1 MAEQGA
7 KGRRF
12 VLNAGASNWL
22 WLTIVLIAVDQWT
35 KRLILQRL
43 EPYDEIYVLPVLDI
57 VRWHN
62 EGAAWS
68 ILADAGGWQRWFFVV
83 VSSVISIGLL
93 VWMKNHPDTR
103 MWMGISLALILGGA
117 IGNLIDRI
125 NLGYVIDFIDV
136 YYDRWHWPAFNVAD
150 SAISIGIIMLIIDSF
165 WFDHAEL
172 STFSGDIKK

>member
-68 ILADAGGWQRWFFVV
+68 ILADAGGWQRWFFIGLAVL
-83 VSSVISIGLL
+83 ISIVLL
-93 VWMKNHPDTR
+93 VWLRRLKAGER
-103 MWMGISLALILGGA
+103 MTALALALILGGA
-117 IGNLIDRI
+117 IGNLVDRV
-125 NLGYVIDFIDV
+125 LYGYVIDFIDV
-136 YYDRWHWPAFNVAD
+136 YYDSWHWPTFNVAD
-150 SAISIGIIMLIIDSF
+150 SAITAGAALLLLE
-165 WFDHAEL
+165 AL
-172 STFSGDIKK
+172 SDGRRGTKDK